1 MAVRIRARDRLK
13 FLLISI
19 LFRYRRRMNKF
30 GSDGPKRWHRQV
42 RNYYTCFASITERPI
57 KSMAAK

>member
-1 MAVRIRARDRLK
+1 
-13 FLLISI
+13 
-19 LFRYRRRMNKF
+19 MNKF